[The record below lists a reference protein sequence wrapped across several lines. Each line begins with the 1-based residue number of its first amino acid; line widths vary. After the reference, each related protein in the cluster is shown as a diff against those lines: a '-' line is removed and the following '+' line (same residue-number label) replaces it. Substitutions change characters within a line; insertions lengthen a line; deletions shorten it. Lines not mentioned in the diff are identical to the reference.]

1 MNLTVQD
8 VAALLRVPESSIKRW
23 ISERGFPAHRVDDQL
38 RFHRTEIIE
47 WATAERIDLP
57 VDLLEDS
64 VAVVRGLPSLSEA
77 LEAGGIHPNVGGTD
91 RDQVLREIVARLPLQ
106 KDSERDQLLGV
117 LIAREALGS
126 TGVGDGIAIPHA
138 RCPIVMRVPR
148 ASVSLCMLDN
158 PIDFGAMDG
167 KPVSTMFVVVSPT
180 VRAHLHLLARIAS
193 ALRNQDFRDA
203 VRKSLG
209 AEVILQ
215 AARAAEA
222 GLPRAASLR

>member
-23 ISERGFPAHRVDDQL
+23 ISERGFPVHRVDDQL
-38 RFHRTEIIE
+38 RFHRAEIIE
-47 WATAERIDLP
+47 WATAERIALP
-57 VDLLEDS
+57 ADLLEDS
-64 VAVVRGLPSLSEA
+64 IAADRGLPSLSEA
-77 LEAGGIHPNVGGTD
+77 LEAGGIHPHVGGKD
-91 RDQVLREIVARLPLQ
+91 RDQVLREIVARLPL
-106 KDSERDQLLGV
+106 KHAHERDQLLSV
-117 LIAREALGS
+117 IVAREALGS

-138 RCPIVMRVPR
+138 RCPIVMRVPK
-148 ASVSLCMLDN
+148 ASVSLCMLDH
-158 PIDFGAMDG
+158 PIDFGAIDG
-167 KPVSTMFVVVSPT
+167 KPVSTLFVVVSPT

-203 VRKSLG
+203 IRKSLG

-222 GLPRAASLR
+222 GLSRAASLR